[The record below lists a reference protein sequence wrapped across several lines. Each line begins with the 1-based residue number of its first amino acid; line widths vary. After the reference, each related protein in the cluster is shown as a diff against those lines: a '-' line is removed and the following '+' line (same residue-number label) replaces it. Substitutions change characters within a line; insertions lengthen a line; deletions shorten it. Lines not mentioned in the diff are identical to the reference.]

1 MDFTTW
7 TIEALKVLAQFV
19 GSYGIA
25 IIILTI
31 IVRMFLWPLNVSQQ
45 RSMRQMQT
53 LQPKLKAIQERYKSD
68 PQKMQMKLM
77 EIYKEHNFNPMGG
90 CLPLL
95 VQMPVFILL
104 YSALMSPQFIQMAGD
119 SSFLFINSLATTLR
133 ATAGISN
140 DGIMGASKY
149 DTFIL
154 GKTATVYLPT
164 ETLQNVKVEKPNK
177 ALEIQGELN
186 PGEDIDFK
194 VSLDQLDLKFSQLDM
209 IEKADL
215 DITDMNTKETERVTF
230 VRQGGLLIASLPS
243 KAVERSFHWDV
254 LLLMLLFGLTMWLS
268 QKFMMAQNKNNMPE
282 DPTQQAIQ
290 KSMGTFM
297 PIMIMATFVIIPIPA
312 GVFIYLIVSN
322 VIQILQTVIVN
333 KQMDAEDAAKK
344 IQATDGSKVIEAE
357 LVDENTNKSKSI
369 VDNMKNLFK
378 KKEL

>member
-7 TIEALKVLAQFV
+7 TIEALKMLAQFV

-53 LQPKLKAIQERYKSD
+53 LQPKLKAIQERYKND

-77 EIYKEHNFNPMGG
+77 EFYKEHKFNPMGG

-140 DGIMGASKY
+140 DGIMGTSKY

-154 GKTATVYLPT
+154 GKTATVYLPN
-164 ETLQNVKVEKPNK
+164 ETLKNVKVEKPNK

-333 KQMDAEDAAKK
+333 KQMDAEEAAKK
-344 IQATDGSKVIEAE
+344 VQASDGSKVIEAE
-357 LVDENTNKSKSI
+357 LVDENINKSKSL
-369 VDNMKNLFK
+369 VDNMKNMFK

>member
-7 TIEALKVLAQFV
+7 TIEALKMLAQFV

-53 LQPKLKAIQERYKSD
+53 LQPKLKAIQERYKND

-77 EIYKEHNFNPMGG
+77 EIYKEHNVNPMGG
-90 CLPLL
+90 CLPLF

-268 QKFMMAQNKNNMPE
+268 QKYMMAQNKNNMPE

-333 KQMDAEDAAKK
+333 KQMDAEEAAKK
-344 IQATDGSKVIEAE
+344 VQASDGSKVIESE
-357 LVDENTNKSKSI
+357 LVDENINKSKSL
-369 VDNMKNLFK
+369 VDNMKNMFK

>member
-7 TIEALKVLAQFV
+7 TIEALKMLAQFV

-53 LQPKLKAIQERYKSD
+53 LQPKLKAIQERYKND

-77 EIYKEHNFNPMGG
+77 EFYKEHKFNPMGG

-140 DGIMGASKY
+140 DGVMGVSKY

-164 ETLQNVKVEKPNK
+164 ETLQNVKVDKPNK
-177 ALEIQGELN
+177 ALEIQGELT

-209 IEKADL
+209 IQKADL
-215 DITDMNTKETERVTF
+215 DITDMNTKETEKVTF
-230 VRQGGLLIASLPS
+230 IRQGGLLVASLPS

-254 LLLMLLFGLTMWLS
+254 LILIALFGLTMWLS
-268 QKFMMAQNKNNMPE
+268 QKLMMAQNKNQMSD

-297 PIMIMATFVIIPIPA
+297 PVMIIATFVIIPIPA
-312 GVFIYLIVSN
+312 GVLIYLIVSN
-322 VIQILQTVIVN
+322 IIQVLQTIIVN
-333 KQMDAEDAAKK
+333 KQIDAEEAAKK
-344 IQATDGSKVIEAE
+344 VQASDGTKVIEAE
-357 LVDENTNKSKSI
+357 LVDDNIKKNKSML
-369 VDNMKNLFK
+369 DNMKNIFK
-378 KKEL
+378 KKEI

>member
-7 TIEALKVLAQFV
+7 TIEALKMLAQFV

-77 EIYKEHNFNPMGG
+77 EIYKEHNVNPMGG
-90 CLPLL
+90 CLPLF

-140 DGIMGASKY
+140 DGIMGTSKY

-154 GKTATVYLPT
+154 GKTATVYLPN
-164 ETLQNVKVEKPNK
+164 ETLKNVKVEKPNK

-268 QKFMMAQNKNNMPE
+268 QKYMMAQNKNNMPE

-333 KQMDAEDAAKK
+333 KQMDAEETAKK
-344 IQATDGSKVIEAE
+344 VQASDGSKVIEAE
-357 LVDENTNKSKSI
+357 LVDENINKSKSL
-369 VDNMKNLFK
+369 VDNMKNMFK

>member
-7 TIEALKVLAQFV
+7 TIEALKMLAQFV

-77 EIYKEHNFNPMGG
+77 EIYKEHNVNPMGG
-90 CLPLL
+90 CLPLF

-140 DGIMGASKY
+140 DGIMGTSKD

-154 GKTATVYLPT
+154 GKTATVYLPN
-164 ETLQNVKVEKPNK
+164 ETLKNVKVEKPNK

-268 QKFMMAQNKNNMPE
+268 QKYMMAQNKNNMPE

-333 KQMDAEDAAKK
+333 KQMDAEEAAKK
-344 IQATDGSKVIEAE
+344 VQASDGSKVIEAE
-357 LVDENTNKSKSI
+357 LVDENINKSKSL

>member
-7 TIEALKVLAQFV
+7 TIEALKMLAQFV
-19 GSYGIA
+19 GSYGVA

-77 EIYKEHNFNPMGG
+77 EIYKEHNVNPMGG
-90 CLPLL
+90 CLPLF

-164 ETLQNVKVEKPNK
+164 ETLRNVKVEKPNK

-333 KQMDAEDAAKK
+333 KQMDAEEAAKK
-344 IQATDGSKVIEAE
+344 VQASDGSKVIEAE
-357 LVDENTNKSKSI
+357 LVDENINKSKSL
-369 VDNMKNLFK
+369 VDNMKNMFK

>member
-7 TIEALKVLAQFV
+7 TIEALKMLAQFV

-53 LQPKLKAIQERYKSD
+53 LQPKLKAIQERYKND

-77 EIYKEHNFNPMGG
+77 EIYKEHNVNPMGG
-90 CLPLL
+90 CLPLF

-140 DGIMGASKY
+140 DGIMGTSKY

-154 GKTATVYLPT
+154 GKTATVYLPN
-164 ETLQNVKVEKPNK
+164 ETLKNVKVEKPNK

-268 QKFMMAQNKNNMPE
+268 QKFMMAQNKNNMPD

-333 KQMDAEDAAKK
+333 KQMDAEEAAKK
-344 IQATDGSKVIEAE
+344 VQASDGSKVIEAE
-357 LVDENTNKSKSI
+357 LVDENINKSKSL
-369 VDNMKNLFK
+369 VDNMKNMFK

>member
-7 TIEALKVLAQFV
+7 TIEALKMLAQFV

-53 LQPKLKAIQERYKSD
+53 LQPKLKAIQERYKND

-77 EIYKEHNFNPMGG
+77 EFYKEHKFNPMGG

-140 DGIMGASKY
+140 DGVMGVSKY

-164 ETLQNVKVEKPNK
+164 ETLQNVKVDKPNK
-177 ALEIQGELN
+177 ALEIQGELT

-209 IEKADL
+209 IQKADL
-215 DITDMNTKETERVTF
+215 DITDMNTKETEKVTF
-230 VRQGGLLIASLPS
+230 IRKGGLLVASLPS

-254 LLLMLLFGLTMWLS
+254 LILIALFGLTMWLS
-268 QKFMMAQNKNNMPE
+268 QKLMMAQNKNQMSD

-297 PIMIMATFVIIPIPA
+297 PVMIIATFVIIPIPA
-312 GVFIYLIVSN
+312 GVLIYLIVSN
-322 VIQILQTVIVN
+322 IIQVLQTIIVN
-333 KQMDAEDAAKK
+333 KQIDAEEAAKK
-344 IQATDGSKVIEAE
+344 VQASDGTKVIEAE
-357 LVDENTNKSKSI
+357 LVDDNIKKNKSML
-369 VDNMKNLFK
+369 DNMKNIFK
-378 KKEL
+378 KKEI

>member
-7 TIEALKVLAQFV
+7 TIEALKMLAQFV

-140 DGIMGASKY
+140 DGIMGTSKY

-154 GKTATVYLPT
+154 GKTATVYLPN
-164 ETLQNVKVEKPNK
+164 ETLKNVKVEKPNK

-268 QKFMMAQNKNNMPE
+268 QKYMMAQNKNNMPE

-333 KQMDAEDAAKK
+333 KQMDAEEAAKK
-344 IQATDGSKVIEAE
+344 VQASDGSKVIEAE
-357 LVDENTNKSKSI
+357 LVDENINKSKSL
-369 VDNMKNLFK
+369 VDNMKNMFK

>member
-7 TIEALKVLAQFV
+7 TIEALKMLAQFV

-77 EIYKEHNFNPMGG
+77 EIYKEHNVNPMGG
-90 CLPLL
+90 CLPLF

-140 DGIMGASKY
+140 DGIMGTSKY

-154 GKTATVYLPT
+154 GKTATVYLPN
-164 ETLQNVKVEKPNK
+164 ETLKNVKVEKPNK

-268 QKFMMAQNKNNMPE
+268 QKYMMAQNKNNMPD

-333 KQMDAEDAAKK
+333 KQMDAEETAKK
-344 IQATDGSKVIEAE
+344 VQASDGSKVIEAE
-357 LVDENTNKSKSI
+357 LVDENINKSKSL
-369 VDNMKNLFK
+369 VDNMKNMFK

>member
-7 TIEALKVLAQFV
+7 TIEALKMLAQFV

-77 EIYKEHNFNPMGG
+77 EIYKEHNVNPMGG

-140 DGIMGASKY
+140 DGIMGTSKY

-154 GKTATVYLPT
+154 GKTATVYLPN
-164 ETLQNVKVEKPNK
+164 ETLKNVKVEKPNK

-209 IEKADL
+209 IQKADL

-268 QKFMMAQNKNNMPE
+268 QKYMMAQNKNNMPE

-333 KQMDAEDAAKK
+333 KQMDAEEAAKK
-344 IQATDGSKVIEAE
+344 VQASDGSKVIEAE
-357 LVDENTNKSKSI
+357 LVDENINKSKSL
-369 VDNMKNLFK
+369 VDNMKNMFK

>member
-7 TIEALKVLAQFV
+7 TIEALKMLAQFV

-77 EIYKEHNFNPMGG
+77 EIYKEHNVNPMGG
-90 CLPLL
+90 CLPLF

-140 DGIMGASKY
+140 DGIMGTSKY

-154 GKTATVYLPT
+154 GKTATVYLPN
-164 ETLQNVKVEKPNK
+164 ETLKNVKVEKPNK

-333 KQMDAEDAAKK
+333 KQMDAEEAAKK
-344 IQATDGSKVIEAE
+344 VQASDGSKVIEAE
-357 LVDENTNKSKSI
+357 LVDENINKSKSL
-369 VDNMKNLFK
+369 VDNMKNMFK

>member
-7 TIEALKVLAQFV
+7 TIEALKMLAQFV

-77 EIYKEHNFNPMGG
+77 EIYKEHNVNPMGG

-140 DGIMGASKY
+140 DGIMGTSKY

-154 GKTATVYLPT
+154 GKTATVYLPN
-164 ETLQNVKVEKPNK
+164 EALKSVKVEKPNK
-177 ALEIQGELN
+177 A
-186 PGEDIDFK
+186 
-194 VSLDQLDLKFSQLDM
+194 
-209 IEKADL
+209 
-215 DITDMNTKETERVTF
+215 
-230 VRQGGLLIASLPS
+230 
-243 KAVERSFHWDV
+243 
-254 LLLMLLFGLTMWLS
+254 
-268 QKFMMAQNKNNMPE
+268 
-282 DPTQQAIQ
+282 
-290 KSMGTFM
+290 
-297 PIMIMATFVIIPIPA
+297 
-312 GVFIYLIVSN
+312 
-322 VIQILQTVIVN
+322 
-333 KQMDAEDAAKK
+333 
-344 IQATDGSKVIEAE
+344 
-357 LVDENTNKSKSI
+357 
-369 VDNMKNLFK
+369 
-378 KKEL
+378 

>member
-322 VIQILQTVIVN
+322 VIQILQTVVVN
-333 KQMDAEDAAKK
+333 KQMDAEEAAKK